1 MFRVCVLFSVFDV
14 QCFVFSVQCSV
25 FNVRCSVYTEKITYL
40 FFGVRCSVYTEK
52 ITYLFFGVRCTPKK
66 FILVLF
72 CYLLSVGRNLK
83 AASVSKS
90 KHHWNVA
97 KYVTTLIATEYKA
110 GSKYFF
116 CLVFK
121 YCRKNVCKSCS
132 RQVTTS
138 SERKFR

>member
-1 MFRVCVLFSVFDV
+1 MCLEFVFCFQCLMFSVLFSVF
-14 QCFVFSVQCSV
+14 S
-25 FNVRCSVYTEKITYL
+25 VRCSM
-40 FFGVRCSVYTEK
+40 FGVRCTPKKSLIFFSV
-52 ITYLFFGVRCTPKK
+52 FGVRCTPKK

-72 CYLLSVGRNLK
+72 CYLLSLGRNLK

-121 YCRKNVCKSCS
+121 YCRKNVCKNCS